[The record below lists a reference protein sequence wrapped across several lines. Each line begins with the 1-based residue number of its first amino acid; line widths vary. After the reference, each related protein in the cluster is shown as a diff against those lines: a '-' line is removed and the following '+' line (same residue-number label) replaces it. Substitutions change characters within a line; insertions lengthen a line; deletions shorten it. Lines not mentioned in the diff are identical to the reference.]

1 MEQYTEKQYDDDLTD
16 SSGEYDD
23 SYYTGA
29 EDLFGYTPDDE
40 SPISRLKSLVLSI
53 DWEITDDVLMEF
65 NEELVDLKD
74 IWAGEKINLVY
85 VQALEKLS
93 KYIYQKKADSHPS
106 AIKLLLTL
114 YQNLEKIVSSED
126 LSEAEKKEIL
136 LEDVKRFENLKT
148 YLKTPETKP
157 IQKHAEPVIRDQI
170 SPQNPD
176 NDSELLNL
184 KAIVLGIDWEI
195 TDDDLSALRQEV
207 VRLEKLYAGS
217 RPRLILLQGI
227 GTIGAYIKVKKSD
240 SHADAFK
247 VFHLFYE
254 SLEKIVDTPMGIE
267 EEKAILFAAVEKFN
281 AFKSLLGETI
291 SPESL
296 KRSKKSDEGEESS
309 VSAGAIAPA
318 FSDLPE
324 DEVKGFQADEEAAAL
339 GIESPDKVNVHV
351 ANFFGEDSFSE
362 EKVTADQLNA
372 ELENQ
377 FGEPGL
383 GDEPPVDK
391 LTALE
396 GVDVEE
402 GDEDIEG
409 DSQIPLGQSTPDE
422 VVPALF
428 AEDRVEEEPP
438 IAELSDEAMPPAS
451 SAAFDSE
458 ESDLESPVEVI
469 FPDDE
474 EDNITADFGEI
485 DKEIALQG
493 VDVESEADD
502 DSDEEALPFVE
513 GELAPALLDND
524 EVSIYNAKTLEKI
537 ASDEGLEEEIAGTVL
552 EFFEEDKTLDQETS
566 GAEET
571 VAEKD
576 FSLDEDLSFESDS
589 LESEDPSIEPP
600 AFPAGENLLDE
611 EISSTPTP
619 EISVSHERRDVDED
633 VTSAIEDQLDD
644 FFGIDDAEGDR
655 SSGDLFAAIDF
666 TEDEAVPPAE
676 STLEIEEKEVVFELV
691 EEFSS
696 DDEEFEAAGSV
707 PAFSAF
713 DDETETESSEVIAAL
728 SDEGPPGIQGVL
740 PADDK
745 EIVSVGQKSFESL
758 GTCIEAIGLELED
771 KVLDSLLL
779 EIKSAQQQC
788 SFEPLEKTFLY
799 LMKTVADHINHFRYE
814 SGSEAYVLLKSIY
827 EVLLLSQTVVD
838 ERQELLLAQ
847 TAKVLDWQQSMIMNG
862 DRKGFAHSASSAP
875 LFVQEIGSSKDEVIS
890 FDDDLFQADE
900 EIDGPSAAHPKKT
913 AGELKEEIS
922 SLRKSLQDEISE
934 MKKGLPDD

>member
-1 MEQYTEKQYDDDLTD
+1 VVEQYTEKQYDDDLTD

-29 EDLFGYTPDDE
+29 EDLFGYTPDEE

-126 LSEAEKKEIL
+126 LSEAQKKEIL
-136 LEDVKRFENLKT
+136 LEDVKRFENLKS
-148 YLKTPETKP
+148 YLKTPDTKP
-157 IQKHAEPVIRDQI
+157 TKIHVQPVIQDKI
-170 SPQNPD
+170 SQQNHD
-176 NDSELLNL
+176 SDSELLNL

-254 SLEKIVDTPMGIE
+254 SLEKLVDAPMGIE

-296 KRSKKSDEGEESS
+296 KRSKKTNEGEEL
-309 VSAGAIAPA
+309 SAPAGVIAPA
-318 FSDLPE
+318 FSDIAE
-324 DEVKGFQADEEAAAL
+324 DEARGFQADEEAAAL
-339 GIESPDKVNVHV
+339 GIESPEKVNVHV
-351 ANFFGEDSFSE
+351 ANFFGEDSFTE
-362 EKVTADQLNA
+362 EKATADQLAA

-377 FGEPGL
+377 FGESGFE
-383 GDEPPVDK
+383 DENPVDK

-402 GDEDIEG
+402 GDEDVESG
-409 DSQIPLGQSTPDE
+409 SEIPSRRSKAEE

-428 AEDRVEEEPP
+428 AEDRDDEETP
-438 IAELSDEAMPPAS
+438 IVAELSDEVMPPAS
-451 SAAFDSE
+451 SSSFDVGE
-458 ESDLESPVEVI
+458 NDLESSVKVI

-485 DKEIALQG
+485 DKEVALQG

-502 DSDEEALPFVE
+502 DSDEEALPFVA

-537 ASDEGLEEEIAGTVL
+537 SADEGLKDEIAGTVL
-552 EFFEEDKTLDQETS
+552 DFFEEDKTLDQETRAS
-566 GAEET
+566 EET
-571 VAEKD
+571 VAEEE
-576 FSLDEDLSFESDS
+576 FSLDEDLSFEPDS
-589 LESEDPSIEPP
+589 LETGDLSIEAPV
-600 AFPAGENLLDE
+600 FPAGDNLVDD
-611 EISSTPTP
+611 EISSTPTS
-619 EISVSHERRDVDED
+619 EISASHEKRDTGED

-644 FFGIDDAEGDR
+644 FFGIDDAESDQ

-666 TEDEAVPPAE
+666 TEDEVVPPVE
-676 STLEIEEKEVVFELV
+676 LETEEEEVVFELV
-691 EEFSS
+691 EELSF
-696 DDEEFEAAGSV
+696 DDEFETTDTVAAL
-707 PAFSAF
+707 SAF
-713 DDETETESSEVIAAL
+713 DDEAESSEVIATI
-728 SDEGPPGIQGVL
+728 SDVGAPGIEGVL
-740 PADDK
+740 SADDN
-745 EIVSVGQKSFESL
+745 EIVSAGQNSFESL

-771 KVLDSLLL
+771 KVLDGLLS
-779 EIKSAQQQC
+779 EIESAQQQC
-788 SFEPLEKTFLY
+788 SGQPLEKTFLY
-799 LMKTVADHINHFRYE
+799 LLKTVADHINHFRYE
-814 SGSEAYVLLKSIY
+814 SGSEAYVLLKSVY
-827 EVLLLSQTVVD
+827 GVLLLSQTAVD
-838 ERQELLLAQ
+838 ERQDLLLAQ
-847 TAKVLDWQQSMIMNG
+847 TAKVLDWQQNIILNG
-862 DRKGFAHSASSAP
+862 GGKDIDHAASSSA
-875 LFVQEIGSSKDEVIS
+875 LFVQEIGSSSDEVIS

-900 EIDGPSAAHPKKT
+900 ENVGSVPTHFKKT

-934 MKKGLPDD
+934 MKKGLSDD

>member
-1 MEQYTEKQYDDDLTD
+1 MVEQYTEKQYDDDLTD

-29 EDLFGYTPDDE
+29 EDLFGYTPDEE

-136 LEDVKRFENLKT
+136 LEDVKRFENLKS

-157 IQKHAEPVIRDQI
+157 TKKHVEPVIRDQL
-170 SPQNPD
+170 SSQKPD

-291 SPESL
+291 SLESL
-296 KRSKKSDEGEESS
+296 KRSEKTDEGEESS
-309 VSAGAIAPA
+309 VSTGAIAPA
-318 FSDLPE
+318 FSDFPE
-324 DEVKGFQADEEAAAL
+324 DEVRGFQADEEAAAL

-351 ANFFGEDSFSE
+351 ANFFGEDSFAE
-362 EKVTADQLNA
+362 ERATADQVTA

-383 GDEPPVDK
+383 EDETPVDK

-409 DSQIPLGQSTPDE
+409 DSQTPLGQSKTDE

-438 IAELSDEAMPPAS
+438 IAELSDEKMPPAS
-451 SAAFDSE
+451 SAAFDIE
-458 ESDLESPVEVI
+458 ENDLESPVEVI

-474 EDNITADFGEI
+474 EDNITANFGEI
-485 DKEIALQG
+485 DKEVALQG

-502 DSDEEALPFVE
+502 DSDEEALPFVA

-537 ASDEGLEEEIAGTVL
+537 ASDEGLKEEIAGTVL
-552 EFFEEDKTLDQETS
+552 EFFEEDNTLDRETIA
-566 GAEET
+566 AEET

-576 FSLDEDLSFESDS
+576 FSLDEDLSFEPDLLDSDD
-589 LESEDPSIEPP
+589 LSIESPVL
-600 AFPAGENLLDE
+600 PAGEDLLDE
-611 EISSTPTP
+611 EIPSTPTS
-619 EISVSHERRDVDED
+619 EIFVSDEKSDIDED

-644 FFGIDDAEGDR
+644 FFGSDDAGDP
-655 SSGDLFAAIDF
+655 SSGDLFAAMDF
-666 TEDEAVPPAE
+666 TEDEAVTPAE
-676 STLEIEEKEVVFELV
+676 PTLEAEEEEVVFELV
-691 EEFSS
+691 EELSA
-696 DDEEFEAAGSV
+696 DDEDFEVGGSV
-707 PAFSAF
+707 AALSAF
-713 DDETETESSEVIAAL
+713 DDATESSEVIAAL
-728 SDEGPPGIQGVL
+728 SDEGAFGIEGVL
-740 PADDK
+740 PDDEE
-745 EIVSVGQKSFESL
+745 EIVSAGRNNSFGSL

-771 KVLDSLLL
+771 KVLDGLLL

-788 SFEPLEKTFLY
+788 SGEPLEKTFLY

-814 SGSEAYVLLKSIY
+814 SGSEAYVLLKSVY

-847 TAKVLDWQQSMIMNG
+847 TAKVLDWQQNIIMNG
-862 DRKGFAHSASSAP
+862 DRKAFDHSASSAP
-875 LFVQEIGSSKDEVIS
+875 LFVQEIGSSSDKVIS
-890 FDDDLFQADE
+890 FDDDLFLSDE
-900 EIDGPSAAHPKKT
+900 ENDDSSSVHPKKT
-913 AGELKEEIS
+913 AGDLKEEIS